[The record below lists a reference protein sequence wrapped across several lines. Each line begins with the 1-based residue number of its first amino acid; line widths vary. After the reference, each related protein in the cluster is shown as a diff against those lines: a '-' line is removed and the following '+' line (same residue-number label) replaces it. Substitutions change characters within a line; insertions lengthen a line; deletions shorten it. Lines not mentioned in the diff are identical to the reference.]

1 MARRDALI
9 NADHDIRSNA
19 VVDQRSVGRID
30 ANQQR
35 PLGLVIQLAQFFE
48 VLLKAGSGGNDKR
61 LPSIEGAKQL
71 GDVVIRL
78 HEIESGLQAL
88 DDLRRL
94 GVEFPVTEGQMD
106 FTDQSVANFC
116 IEIIGQHQLGG
127 QCEKR
132 QLDFRQ
138 IACIEQ
144 FDPRVGKP

>member
-1 MARRDALI
+1 M
-9 NADHDIRSNA
+9 
-19 VVDQRSVGRID
+19 
-30 ANQQR
+30 
-35 PLGLVIQLAQFFE
+35 
-48 VLLKAGSGGNDKR
+48 
-61 LPSIEGAKQL
+61 
-71 GDVVIRL
+71 IRL